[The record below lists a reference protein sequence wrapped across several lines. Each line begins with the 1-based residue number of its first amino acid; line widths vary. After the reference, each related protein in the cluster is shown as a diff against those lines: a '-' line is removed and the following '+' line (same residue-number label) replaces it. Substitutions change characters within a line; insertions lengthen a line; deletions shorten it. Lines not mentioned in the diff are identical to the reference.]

1 MRMRVIDF
9 EYVSPLKCEAACHGL
24 ASAMEPEDDAIL
36 CLVNPDKLYVSVPHF
51 QVAKQAIDQ
60 EHCVAQ
66 ELQVIRRHTGG
77 SVALN
82 DRSQML
88 MHFIQP
94 RSEITEP
101 VVDLY
106 PKFIEPV
113 VLTCRELG
121 MAAEFIPINEIFVSD
136 RKIGSADSAQIGE
149 AIVVACNLMFD
160 VDLAA
165 LANCLNAPS
174 DAFRDRLRTMLEGST
189 TSVLHELH
197 MMPQRDEFKRLLV
210 KECAEC
216 LGAETFRADPTK
228 IEQAA
233 IDEWAERLVEHE
245 WTFGPDRTV
254 AETDAA
260 VTAEAVPVDVAH
272 VTAGGLIS
280 VHLVER
286 DGVIA
291 DLVLSGEF
299 SCIPSEGL
307 EALSQRMVGQHLN
320 EAALAEEVAQTMEE
334 IGMQMPGIAPADIA
348 AAIMAAHKV
357 LGMQADA
364 AGLGRKR

>member
-1 MRMRVIDF
+1 MHLRVIDF
-9 EYVSPLKCEAACHGL
+9 EYVSPLKCEAAYHGL

-36 CLVNPDKLYVSVPHF
+36 CLVNPDKLYVSVAHF
-51 QVAKQAIDQ
+51 QVITQAIDQ
-60 EHCVAQ
+60 ERCRAQ
-66 ELQVIRRHTGG
+66 ELRVIRRHTGG
-77 SVALN
+77 GVAFN

-94 RSEITEP
+94 RSAITEP

-106 PKFIEPV
+106 PRFIEPV
-113 VLTCRELG
+113 VRTCRELG
-121 MAAEFIPINEIFVSD
+121 FAAEFIPVNEIFVSD

-149 AIVVACNLMFD
+149 ALLVACNLMFD
-160 VDLAA
+160 VDLAG

-174 DAFRDRLRTMLEGST
+174 DAFRDRLRTMLEDST

-216 LGAETFRADPTK
+216 LDAETFRADPTK
-228 IEQAA
+228 VERAA
-233 IDEWAERLVEHE
+233 IEEWTERLAEDE
-245 WTFGPDRTV
+245 WTFGPDLTV

-260 VTAEAVPVDVAH
+260 VTAEVVPADATH
-272 VTAGGLIS
+272 ETAGGLIS
-280 VHLVER
+280 VHLVAR

-291 DLVLSGEF
+291 ELVLSGEF

-307 EALSQRMVGQHLN
+307 EALSHQMVGKYLN
-320 EAALAEEVAQTMEE
+320 ETALAGEVAQAMED
-334 IGMQMPGIAPADIA
+334 IGMQMPGIAPTDIA
-348 AAIMAAHKV
+348 AAIVAAHR
-357 LGMQADA
+357 D
-364 AGLGRKR
+364 